1 MHCAEPDILI
11 GVSGQPGLFTEQVIR
26 AMHANCEAPIIF
38 PLSNPSKQVE
48 AYPKDVI
55 KWTDGK
61 AIVATGSPFEPVVYN
76 GVTYPIPQC
85 NNSYI
90 FPGIGLGVIAAK
102 ATRITDAMLIMS
114 SEMLAESSPL
124 ANTGKGSLLP
134 ALTEIETLSKRIAF
148 AVAKKQLKRALRLRF
163 QMMLCG
169 QPSTETTG
177 YQSIVTTS
185 VAAFNASLLKNRLL
199 PVFLCLFICN

>member
-1 MHCAEPDILI
+1 
-11 GVSGQPGLFTEQVIR
+11 
-26 AMHANCEAPIIF
+26 
-38 PLSNPSKQVE
+38 
-48 AYPKDVI
+48 
-55 KWTDGK
+55 
-61 AIVATGSPFEPVVYN
+61 
-76 GVTYPIPQC
+76 
-85 NNSYI
+85 
-90 FPGIGLGVIAAK
+90 
-102 ATRITDAMLIMS
+102 
-114 SEMLAESSPL
+114 MLAESSPL

-185 VAAFNASLLKNRLL
+185 VAAFNASLLKTG
-199 PVFLCLFICN
+199 FCLFFMLVHLQLTT